1 MGGHSSRQ
9 HLLRGPSCRP
19 SPPPSVVR
27 GRPSKCLPAVGVL
40 SSGAPERWRRRP
52 TSGPF
57 PVRETRV
64 VTFRAVVLDF
74 YGTLARATA
83 WVSVDVV
90 LAEHGVALDDVVRE
104 RYWNDG
110 LDGIEHLD
118 HSHSRDH
125 YVAWQR
131 DRLLSMLSETDLHP
145 GEYEVVLDKLAKGN
159 EARVLEAYDET
170 LDVLSGVRER
180 GITLAICSNWDW
192 DLAEA
197 VDEAG
202 VTRAVDVVVS
212 SAWAGARKPHPRIF
226 EHTLEKVGVA
236 PADVLFVGDTWG
248 PDVVGPR
255 AFGMTPLYLR
265 REGHWPDTSAPQA
278 IATGTLAPGDTEAE
292 GVAIAPDLRRILDL
306 I

>member
-1 MGGHSSRQ
+1 MARAPAPIQ
-9 HLLRGPSCRP
+9 V
-19 SPPPSVVR
+19 SPGVV
-27 GRPSKCLPAVGVL
+27 VL
-40 SSGAPERWRRRP
+40 SILGLERSRGLPE
-52 TSGPF
+52 SGPF

-64 VTFRAVVLDF
+64 VSFRAVVLDF

-90 LAEHGVALDDVVRE
+90 LAEHGVELDDGVRD
-104 RYWNDG
+104 RFWNDG
-110 LDGIEHLD
+110 LDGIDHAD

-131 DRLLSMLSETDLHP
+131 ARLLSMLSETDLHP
-145 GEYEVVLDKLAKGN
+145 GEYEVVLEKLAKGT

-170 LDVLSGVRER
+170 LDVLAQTRER
-180 GITLAICSNWDW
+180 GLTLAICSNWDW

-202 VTRAVDVVVS
+202 ITDAVDLIVS

-226 EHTLEKVGVA
+226 EHTLEKVGAA

-265 REGHWPDTSAPQA
+265 REGHWPDTTAPPA
-278 IATGTLAPGDTEAE
+278 LTSGDAEAE
-292 GVAIAPDLRRILDL
+292 GVTIAVDLRRILEL
-306 I
+306 V